1 MIKPIAPSH
10 PGPGTATAFA
20 LTDTLADFSREEI
33 EHGLVG
39 LLPVLDIVKTVIYS
53 GQVKGER
60 AVSAVLV
67 APVGSG
73 KTVCIE
79 RTTCEVAPFTSDF
92 TAREASPIIRRNGT
106 THIMIG
112 DFLSILGHKAGTV
125 AHSLN
130 ILAKLTGDSVT
141 SDPFTGQ
148 GLDRPKSM
156 GVISGI
162 PPDELKKKKIS
173 ELFFAGGFA
182 SRFLIVRYHYSDE
195 TLKRIHRFIK
205 SDLYTKAKSLKFD
218 VETGAYEINIPERIA
233 DKVEVLRRLIK
244 NDNTGM
250 RAHHHLRAL
259 IKARARMHGRNE
271 VNESDYEF
279 ITYVSDFFCDKGKIL

>member
-1 MIKPIAPSH
+1 MTRSYAPLPPAPSL
-10 PGPGTATAFA
+10 PGYDLSEYTRA
-20 LTDTLADFSREEI
+20 EI

-39 LLPVLDIVKTVIYS
+39 LLPVLEIVKTIIYS

-79 RTTCEVAPFTSDF
+79 KTICETATFTSDF
-92 TAREASPIIRRNGT
+92 TAREASPIIRKNGA

-112 DFLSILGHKAGTV
+112 DFLSIFGHKAGTV

-130 ILAKLTGDSVT
+130 ILSKLTGDALT

-148 GLDRPKSM
+148 ALEKPKSM
-156 GVISGI
+156 GVISAI
-162 PPDELKKKKIS
+162 PPDELGKRKIH
-173 ELFFAGGFA
+173 ELFFGGGFA
-182 SRFLIVRYHYSDE
+182 SRFVIIRYHYSDD
-195 TLKRIHRFIK
+195 TLKRIHKFIK
-205 SDLYTKAKSLKFD
+205 SDLYTRVVPIKFEVD
-218 VETGAYEINIPERIA
+218 TGAYEIGIPEHIA
-233 DKVEVLRRLIK
+233 DKIETLRRLIK

-259 IKARARMHGRNE
+259 IKARARMQSRNE
-271 VNESDYEF
+271 VNDDDYEF
-279 ITYVSDFFCDKGKIL
+279 LVDTSDFFCDKGKTL

>member
-1 MIKPIAPSH
+1 
-10 PGPGTATAFA
+10 
-20 LTDTLADFSREEI
+20 LW
-33 EHGLVG
+33 
-39 LLPVLDIVKTVIYS
+39 KTIIYS

-79 RTTCEVAPFTSDF
+79 KTICSVATFTSDF
-92 TAREASPIIRRNGT
+92 TAREASPIIRKHGT

-112 DFLSILGHKAGTV
+112 DFMSILGHKSGTV
-125 AHSLN
+125 VHSLN
-130 ILAKLTGDSVT
+130 ILAKLTGDALT

-148 GLDRPKSM
+148 ALEKPKSM
-156 GVISGI
+156 GVISAI
-162 PPDELKKKKIS
+162 PPDELQKRKVQ
-173 ELFFAGGFA
+173 ELFFGGGFA
-182 SRFLIVRYHYSDE
+182 SRFILVRYNYSNE
-195 TLKRIHRFIK
+195 TLKRIHRFI
-205 SDLYTKAKSLKFD
+205 SEDHYTRTVPIKFD
-218 VETGAYEINIPERIA
+218 VEPGAYEVHIPKIIA
-233 DKVEVLRRLIK
+233 DKVETLRRVIK

-271 VNESDYEF
+271 VTEEDYSF
-279 ITYVSDFFCDKGKIL
+279 LLDTSDFFCDRGKTL